1 MLEHGLNHSA
11 FQSTSPSVL
20 CTLNLTAVQ
29 LNYLN
34 QRLNAEQNNGL
45 THLTEKTK
53 IMDINQQ
60 SSADHIIEHL
70 NAIDVD
76 GETMQYIIEKT
87 GMRMQMLYQLTMS
100 ATESE
105 INVVLAERNEFYNQ
119 PTNH

>member
-1 MLEHGLNHSA
+1 
-11 FQSTSPSVL
+11 
-20 CTLNLTAVQ
+20 
-29 LNYLN
+29 
-34 QRLNAEQNNGL
+34 
-45 THLTEKTK
+45 
-53 IMDINQQ
+53 MDINQQ

>member
-1 MLEHGLNHSA
+1 M
-11 FQSTSPSVL
+11 
-20 CTLNLTAVQ
+20 NL
-29 LNYLN
+29 
-34 QRLNAEQNNGL
+34 
-45 THLTEKTK
+45 
-53 IMDINQQ
+53 NQQ

-105 INVVLAERNEFYNQ
+105 IDVVLAERNEFYKQ
-119 PTNH
+119 PTKP

>member
-1 MLEHGLNHSA
+1 ML
-11 FQSTSPSVL
+11 T
-20 CTLNLTAVQ
+20 
-29 LNYLN
+29 
-34 QRLNAEQNNGL
+34 
-45 THLTEKTK
+45 
-53 IMDINQQ
+53 
-60 SSADHIIEHL
+60 